1 MNRFL
6 VLITMALVFTIVVL
20 WHWAFEE
27 DVFMRVK
34 ISSAGETDSEEGP
47 KPWDFAVLGLNN
59 NIRAV
64 TPFDSADLS
73 SNETRVTE
81 YAK

>member
-1 MNRFL
+1 MNRL
-6 VLITMALVFTIVVL
+6 LLLITMALVFTIVVL

-34 ISSAGETDSEEGP
+34 IRTAGETDSEEGT
-47 KPWDFAVLGLNN
+47 KPWDFAVLGLNT

-64 TPFDSADLS
+64 TPFDSANLS
-73 SNETRVTE
+73 LNETRATE